1 MRAVTL
7 DYQSRSLQQRDI
19 PEPALE
25 HDTQV
30 LFRVLEAGVCGTD
43 RELALFRLGF
53 PPPGSD
59 FLVMGHEALGEVTA
73 VGPAIHNIRPG
84 DLVAPQIRRACKLPC
99 PSCARNRRDLC
110 VSGKCQERGINGAH
124 GYFADFAIDHAADLL
139 LIPQSI
145 AEFGV
150 LLEPLSVV
158 EKAVQLAIRLHEPDA
173 RTATVLGAGSV
184 GILAALTLQAR
195 GFEVSVHSLEAASGY
210 RAKLLDQAGIR
221 YTTALDEKA
230 DIMIEA
236 TGSPGATLQ
245 GIGSLAALGV
255 MIVLGATIANGE
267 IPFVNLVVKNQTIA
281 GSVNASPE
289 AAKLA
294 VEDLAR
300 FNPEVLRGLIRR
312 TQFGDFEQ
320 SILGPPGERP
330 KIVHVL

>member
-7 DYQSRSLQQRDI
+7 DYHHRSLQQRDI
-19 PEPALE
+19 PEPNLE
-25 HDTQV
+25 HNTQV

-43 RELALFRLGF
+43 RELATFHLGF

-59 FLVMGHEALGEVTA
+59 YLVLGHEALGEVIA
-73 VGPAIHNIRPG
+73 VGPAVNNIRRG
-84 DLVAPQIRRACKLPC
+84 DLVAPQIRRACAPPC
-99 PSCARNRRDLC
+99 TSCARDRRDLC
-110 VSGKCQERGINGAH
+110 VTGKCQERGINGAH
-124 GYFADFAIDHAADLL
+124 GYFTDLAVDNADDLL
-139 LIPQSI
+139 LIPRSI

-158 EKAVQLAIRLHEPDA
+158 EKAVQLAIRLHEPHA

-184 GILAALTLQAR
+184 GILAALTLQVR

-210 RAKLLDQAGIR
+210 RAKLLNQAGIR

-230 DIMIEA
+230 DIIIEA
-236 TGSPGATLQ
+236 TGSPDATLQ
-245 GIGSLAALGV
+245 GIGSLAQLGV
-255 MIVLGATIANGE
+255 MVVLGATIANGE
-267 IPFVNLVVKNQTIA
+267 IPFVNLVVQNQTIA

-294 VEDLAR
+294 VDDLAR
-300 FNPEVLRGLIRR
+300 FNSQVLRGLIHR

-320 SILGPPGERP
+320 SILGAPGERP